1 MSSLWIIWL
10 TLGAIF
16 IAAELFTSGFVLL
29 WFGVGAIVAALLAL
43 TGIVG
48 LPLQIII
55 FFAVSIALTIASRTI
70 FERFF
75 IASSPERELK
85 TGIDSLPGRVG
96 VVVEPSAGES
106 GEGAVKV
113 FGSVWRAF
121 PAEGEDLLRAGEQ
134 VQVERVDGVSVF
146 VRRAGRGP
154 SWRDAGRD
162 TGREQGRLGP

>member
-43 TGIVG
+43 TGVVG
-48 LPLQIII
+48 LPLQVAI
-55 FFAVSIALTIASRTI
+55 FFTVSIALTVASRTI

-75 IASSPERELK
+75 IRPASEGELK

-106 GEGAVKV
+106 REGAVKV

-121 PAEGEDLLRAGEQ
+121 PAEDEDPLRTGEQ
-134 VQVERVDGVSVF
+134 VQVERVEGVSVI
-146 VRRAGRGP
+146 VRKAGRLP
-154 SWRDAGRD
+154 S
-162 TGREQGRLGP
+162 